1 MNVVQAV
8 VLGVVEGITEFLSV
22 SSTPHLLIT
31 DNLLGLP
38 MNTQQERD
46 AIIGFKAVVQVG
58 AIPAAVR

>member
-38 MNTQQERD
+38 MNTQQARD

>member
-8 VLGVVEGITEFLSV
+8 VLGAVEGITEFLSV